1 MIYVI
6 GYYLYNGGKSD
17 YIKYDD
23 VVKNFTELDT
33 LRDKLK
39 AENNCDVMIV
49 KKWIEK

>member
-1 MIYVI
+1 MIYI
-6 GYYLYNGGKSD
+6 TGYYLINGSKSD

-23 VVKNFTELDT
+23 VVKNFTELDK

-39 AENNCDVMIV
+39 AENKCDVVLV